1 MEVSHKKKGERP
13 NLLADTVFSCS
24 LDDVFNE
31 RLFKNKVEKI
41 PDSFHSVEHY
51 FGCYLYPLLEETQAQ
66 VHSSMETIHS
76 APYAIVVSFE
86 NAKPYGRK
94 LYNTKVDFWRNR
106 FSDRGKEPYKTLP
119 GDLFVL
125 ANAKPE
131 IDSDL
136 QRVGRSWVF
145 GSVSEVSENENK
157 DDTTSLY
164 FKIRA
169 SKELEVLMSTA
180 PLFVVF
186 LVNLIPNG
194 RLWKALHM
202 SKNLK
207 IIKEVLCTDSVYED
221 ERSRKNMVEV
231 AIVSQILRDLYKEW
245 VDSKQN
251 LRIGVVSPYAA
262 QLVAIEEKL
271 GQDYNNLDGFIVK
284 VKTVDEFQGDG
295 EEDVIIFSTVRSN
308 CQQSLEFISNMQ
320 RINVALTRARH
331 WLWILGNE
339 RTLCDSESVWETLVL
354 DPKNFQCF
362 FNADEDKELAK
373 AILQVKKQFDQ
384 LDDLLNSD
392 SLLFRKAR
400 WKVLFSDNL
409 SKSFMKLKSV
419 SLKRSVLNVLLKL
432 ANGWRPK
439 MQSSDILC
447 GNSSLI
453 LKKFKVED
461 LHIVCPTDTAK
472 DLRYIRVLKSWGI
485 IPIEDTPPLVNRLHN
500 ISNKLMPNRKESP
513 KKDGYVMGKFVKK
526 LKEFQCDNIE
536 SSCAR
541 SLPTLLYTDEYI
553 NLCKEKCLEGNVNS
567 STEVEAEY
575 NIVSW
580 HGTTVLWIQLPTKL
594 LVGVDSFAA
603 SIHTDNNPSTNMKE
617 YEGFMSEVEQKFVPI
632 IKGIYATLCGGG
644 NRCNEMVVYVRKKIL
659 DFMVEGEEPT
669 ITRVGEVASK
679 YFHEV
684 SPLGSKDL
692 PSTVFI
698 SFWKPQEKKYQVI
711 EVGDDYKVACDRNEV
726 IFGTGSGSRVA
737 LVELKLLTTPIDVTA
752 VKDQLIKATLDDPHT
767 GGPLRVFSLKGGTCK
782 CKYEGIMMNELN
794 DPVYANIL
802 FDGKSMFVIL
812 HKENEYILT
821 RQSLRKY
828 LKESFGADA
837 NIHWLCIV
845 KDTFLIYRVIL
856 PLPSYCN
863 NWFNTCN
870 VFKKPIRFQNY
881 SNKRGSCCYFLCH
894 ARRPILERARNMTS
908 YEDLADR

>member
-1 MEVSHKKKGERP
+1 MLFLNADKKASAFELVKVKMEVLHKKKGERP

-41 PDSFHSVEHY
+41 PESFHSVEHY

-94 LYNTKVDFWRNR
+94 LYNTKVDYWRNR

-119 GDLFVL
+119 GDLYVL

-131 IDSDL
+131 TDSDL
-136 QRVGRSWVF
+136 QRVGRSWAF

-157 DDTTSLY
+157 DDTTLY
-164 FKIRA
+164 LKIRA

-194 RLWKALHM
+194 RIWKALHM

-207 IIKEVLCTDSVYED
+207 IIKEVLCTDSVTSCLKYED
-221 ERSRKNMVEV
+221 GRSQKNMVEV
-231 AIVSQILRDLYKEW
+231 AIVSQILRDLFKEW

-284 VKTVDEFQGDG
+284 VKTVDKFQGDG

-308 CQQSLEFISNMQ
+308 CQQSLEFISKLQ

-339 RTLCDSESVWETLVL
+339 RTLCESESVLETLVL
-354 DPKNFQCF
+354 HAKNFQCF

-373 AILQVKKQFDQ
+373 AILQVKIQFDQ
-384 LDDLLNSD
+384 LDYLLNSD

-432 ANGWRPK
+432 ASGWRPK
-439 MQSSDILC
+439 
-447 GNSSLI
+447 
-453 LKKFKVED
+453 
-461 LHIVCPTDTAK
+461 
-472 DLRYIRVLKSWGI
+472 
-485 IPIEDTPPLVNRLHN
+485 
-500 ISNKLMPNRKESP
+500 
-513 KKDGYVMGKFVKK
+513 
-526 LKEFQCDNIE
+526 
-536 SSCAR
+536 
-541 SLPTLLYTDEYI
+541 
-553 NLCKEKCLEGNVNS
+553 NVNS
-567 STEVEAEY
+567 STELEAEY

-632 IKGIYATLCGGG
+632 IKGVYATLCGGG
-644 NRCNEMVVYVRKKIL
+644 NRCNKMVVYVRKKIL

-726 IFGTGSGSRVA
+726 VFGTGSGSRMA
-737 LVELKLLTTPIDVTA
+737 LLELKSLTTPIDVTA

-767 GGPLRVFSLKGGTCK
+767 GGPLR
-782 CKYEGIMMNELN
+782 GI
-794 DPVYANIL
+794 VY
-802 FDGKSMFVIL
+802 
-812 HKENEYILT
+812 
-821 RQSLRKY
+821 
-828 LKESFGADA
+828 
-837 NIHWLCIV
+837 
-845 KDTFLIYRVIL
+845 
-856 PLPSYCN
+856 
-863 NWFNTCN
+863 
-870 VFKKPIRFQNY
+870 
-881 SNKRGSCCYFLCH
+881 
-894 ARRPILERARNMTS
+894 
-908 YEDLADR
+908 